1 MSEVEN
7 NEEVAVAETEQGGVQ
22 ITDFINAVADQ
33 NFNRAKDHFDNLL
46 NVKLDDAIDAERVA
60 VADTI
65 FNDAPEEPEMELD
78 DADDAFDE
86 DEADFTGITGSRD
99 LHLSALIHKRLW
111 TSTKKDASASTTSNF
126 PVWHAYSKHLYGS
139 TMFQLI

>member
-65 FNDAPEEPEMELD
+65 FNDAPEEPEMALD
-78 DADDAFDE
+78 DADDAFEDDE
-86 DEADFTGITGSRD
+86 TEEVELEVVDEVEEEE
-99 LHLSALIHKRLW
+99 
-111 TSTKKDASASTTSNF
+111 TSDEVSS
-126 PVWHAYSKHLYGS
+126 
-139 TMFQLI
+139 